1 MWFNGTSCATP
12 YAAGVGA
19 LIQSKYPSWTP
30 AQIRQRIVETAT
42 DIVNVES
49 GTGWDRYSGYG
60 MVNAGLAVE
69 GIPEVIVLQN
79 ETINTTEIYE
89 AKQEITAG
97 PSVLIEP
104 PGDVTF
110 RAGNIIRL
118 LPGFKA
124 QSGSKFHALIDPS
137 LR

>member
-1 MWFNGTSCATP
+1 
-12 YAAGVGA
+12 
-19 LIQSKYPSWTP
+19 
-30 AQIRQRIVETAT
+30 
-42 DIVNVES
+42 
-49 GTGWDRYSGYG
+49 